1 MIEKIIRMNAKI
13 PLNRYL
19 DLKSIVCSLTII
31 VGLLRER
38 LRCYFS

>member
-1 MIEKIIRMNAKI
+1 MIEKIIRMDAKI

-19 DLKSIVCSLTII
+19 DLKSIVCSWTII
-31 VGLLRER
+31 VGLLRES

>member
-13 PLNRYL
+13 PLNSYL
-19 DLKSIVCSLTII
+19 DLKSIVCSWTVI